1 MDETQSL
8 RPVNEIRGNCLQ
20 KAHATDSLN
29 FFFPLSLT
37 YFLCLLLIFFL
48 LNFPLYFLYISLG
61 TMAKVGGG
69 LEALV
74 TFGEETL
81 N

>member
-1 MDETQSL
+1 M
-8 RPVNEIRGNCLQ
+8 
-20 KAHATDSLN
+20 KLN
-29 FFFPLSLT
+29 LCALSTKYGVTACKKLMRLILLIFF
-37 YFLCLLLIFFL
+37 FLCLLLIFFL